1 MPIRVRWRTKEYIP
15 FAFMIFGAC
24 GFFQILF
31 IFIAQYLL
39 SVGSHFVVIL
49 IPIGAIFALY
59 FGTTI
64 IFEAY
69 AQIERKK
76 KLKTQFQKSRGDFS
90 ALKRF
95 LNFPIVRPL
104 LIMFFI
110 FTILFFIAYYIAVI
124 YLDNTFSFLV
134 AENFSALACLLI
146 ANLIEKR
153 YGKIKRY

>member
-1 MPIRVRWRTKEYIP
+1 MPIRVRWRTKEYIQ
-15 FAFMIFGAC
+15 FAFLIFGAC

-39 SVGSHFVVIL
+39 SVGSYYVVIL
-49 IPIGAIFALY
+49 IPIGATVALY
-59 FGTTI
+59 FGAII

-69 AQIERKK
+69 AQIERKQ
-76 KLKTQFQKSRGDFS
+76 KLKTQFQKSRVYS
-90 ALKRF
+90 STLKRI

-104 LIMFFI
+104 LIMFLF
-110 FTILFFIAYYIAVI
+110 FTIFFFISYYICLI

-134 AENFSALACLLI
+134 AENFSAFICLLI

-153 YGKIKRY
+153 YGKVKRY

>member
-39 SVGSHFVVIL
+39 SVGNHYVVIL
-49 IPIGAIFALY
+49 IPLGATIALY
-59 FGTTI
+59 FGATI

-76 KLKTQFQKSRGDFS
+76 KLKTQFQKSRVDLS
-90 ALKRF
+90 ALKRI

-104 LIMFFI
+104 LIMFII
-110 FTILFFIAYYIAVI
+110 FTIFFFISYYIGI
-124 YLDNTFSFLV
+124 FYLDNTFSFLV
-134 AENFSALACLLI
+134 AENFSTLVCLLI

-153 YGKIKRY
+153 IGKVKRY